1 MKRRVYQEP
10 AMIIVEVRQ
19 RYSILAGS
27 NSSAANM
34 NATYSEE
41 DWSNE

>member
-1 MKRRVYQEP
+1 MH
-10 AMIIVEVRQ
+10 IVEVRQ
-19 RYSILAGS
+19 KYSILAGS
-27 NSSAANM
+27 YNSAANM